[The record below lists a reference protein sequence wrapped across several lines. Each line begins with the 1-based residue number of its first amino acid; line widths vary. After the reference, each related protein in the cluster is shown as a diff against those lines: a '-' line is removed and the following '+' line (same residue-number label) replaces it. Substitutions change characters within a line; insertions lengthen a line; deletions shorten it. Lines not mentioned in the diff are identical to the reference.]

1 MVAEQIEVLQLGP
14 AAVYLVLFLGG
25 KGSAY
30 LTESVHGCLDH
41 RRCQLEPSQQHNQV
55 LCVMGGRCN
64 TGTLVSSSNTKT
76 QQGWVQNHMTTYM
89 YILHVRIHA
98 CALHRTV

>member
-25 KGSAY
+25 EGSAY

-55 LCVMGGRCN
+55 LCVMGG
-64 TGTLVSSSNTKT
+64 VVDAT
-76 QQGWVQNHMTTYM
+76 QVH
-89 YILHVRIHA
+89 
-98 CALHRTV
+98 